1 MRLMNRGLNAF
12 GITVL
17 TLWVLGSIGAILYAN
32 QQHIPQAVWMIVLPA
47 LLLEATFYIAPGF
60 PAVRERLAALRGW
73 LPPLMALSAVIP
85 YTLVSAGLGN
95 FRLEWVG
102 ALVVLSL
109 VIGLW
114 YRVLPRNLAT
124 DLLFLALMAGIYLSK
139 LFPSIYLNPLGKPPL
154 DILGRLMWIRMGVLA
169 VMLVRGA
176 EGVEFGFVP
185 RTREWLTG
193 ARYFLYAIP
202 FLGPLGLWIGFVQP
216 RTVVFGSKTVLV
228 AIGTFIGMLW
238 VVALAE
244 EFFFRGLLQQAM
256 QKFTGS
262 LAAGLAIAS
271 LLFGAAHLGMRGFPN
286 WKFALLAT
294 IAGVFYGLAYAR
306 SGSIRASMVTH
317 ALVNTAWRVFF
328 QVI

>member
-12 GITVL
+12 GLTVL
-17 TLWVLGSIGAILYAN
+17 TLWVVGSVGAILYAN
-32 QQHIPQAVWMIVLPA
+32 QQHIPQSVWMIVLPA
-47 LLLEATFYIAPGF
+47 LLIEATLYIAPGF
-60 PAVRERLAALRGW
+60 PVVRERLARLGGW
-73 LPPLMALSAVIP
+73 LPPLMALSAVVP
-85 YTLVSAGLGN
+85 YTLLSIGLGN

-102 ALVVLSL
+102 ALIVLSL
-109 VIGLW
+109 VVGLW
-114 YRVLPRNLAT
+114 YRVFPRNTAT
-124 DLLFLALMAGIYLSK
+124 DLLFLALMAGIFLSK
-139 LFPSIYLNPLGKPPL
+139 LFSSIYVNPNGKPAL

-185 RTREWLTG
+185 RAKDWVTG

-202 FLGPLGLWIGFVQP
+202 FLAPVGLWIGFVQ
-216 RTVVFGSKTVLV
+216 RKNVVFGSKTVLV
-228 AIGTFIGMLW
+228 ALGTFLGMLW

-244 EFFFRGLLQQAM
+244 EFFFRGLLQQGM
-256 QKFTGS
+256 QKLTGS
-262 LAAGLAIAS
+262 LGGGLLIAS
-271 LLFGAAHLGMRGFPN
+271 VLFGAAHLGMRGFPN

-317 ALVNTAWRVFF
+317 ALVNTTWRVFF
-328 QVI
+328 S